1 MIRKLMKY
9 DLKKMTNLLIYLY
22 PIAIFFALITR
33 LIAIGKNIQ
42 FIFIISQ
49 IFAGI
54 TYALVAN
61 ILVNTF
67 VQILLTFNKSFFKD
81 ESYLTHTLPV
91 QKNQLIASK
100 YLSSL
105 IVIIISV
112 LVSFLSLF
120 IVLYS
125 KEFAQTLKI
134 VIDQVVLGLNMSS
147 FGFLC
152 LIFLLIFSQICFLMS
167 SAFTAIVK
175 AYTYENRR
183 VLKGLCW
190 FALFYFSGGVI
201 ILLTAVILF
210 SFMGEISILFADV
223 LSSTAFL
230 TIIILGLV
238 LYLVLAVVFYLIC
251 NKLFNKGVNVD

>member
-1 MIRKLMKY
+1 MIKTLIKY

-22 PIAIFFALITR
+22 PIAIFFALLTR
-33 LIAIGKNIQ
+33 LIGLGKNIQ

-49 IFAGI
+49 VFGGI
-54 TYALVAN
+54 TYSLVGS

-67 VQILLTFNKSFFKD
+67 VQILVAFNRSFYKD

-91 QKNQLIASK
+91 EKERLLISK
-100 YLSSL
+100 YLSAL
-105 IVIIISV
+105 IVIISSV
-112 LVSFLSLF
+112 LVSFASLF
-120 IVLYS
+120 LVLYT
-125 KEFAQTLKI
+125 KEFAKSLKI
-134 VIDQVVLGLNMSS
+134 LIDQLVLGLNMSS
-147 FGFLC
+147 FGFIC
-152 LIFLLIFSQICFLMS
+152 LMFLVIFSQICFLMS

-210 SFMGEISILFADV
+210 SFMGEISALFAEV

-230 TIIILGLV
+230 TIFIVVLSIYFIL
-238 LYLVLAVVFYLIC
+238 AIFYYFVC
-251 NKLFNKGVNVD
+251 KKLLKNGVNVD